1 MNVIHGLRRC
11 VNCKIYNAESG
22 KRPPRRQAA
31 AALLTSA
38 SPRR

>member
-1 MNVIHGLRRC
+1 MNVIRRLYRYP
-11 VNCKIYNAESG
+11 NCKIYNAESG